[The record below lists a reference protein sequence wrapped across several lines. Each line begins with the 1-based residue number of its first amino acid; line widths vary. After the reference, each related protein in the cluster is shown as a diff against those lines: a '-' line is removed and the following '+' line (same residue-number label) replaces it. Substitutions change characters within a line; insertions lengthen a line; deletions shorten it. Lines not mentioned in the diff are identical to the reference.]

1 MKKIFLFIVC
11 EICLFVSLLS
21 FNFKDNNHNNY
32 VRNINVS
39 EKYSYDYYNE
49 KYDLENITSNNVVFD
64 ESFTA
69 SDFNLKNT
77 SNEDVSLTLA
87 LEIDRVAQNVDLT
100 YLIYENGS
108 LEFKANNIYYINYE
122 NDEVVVSTSFGTWM
136 IY

>member
-21 FNFKDNNHNNY
+21 FNFKDNNHSNY

-77 SNEDVSLTLA
+77 SDGDISLTLK
-87 LEIDRVAQNVDLT
+87 LEIDTVTQNVDLT

>member
-21 FNFKDNNHNNY
+21 FNFKDNNHSNY

-77 SNEDVSLTLA
+77 
-87 LEIDRVAQNVDLT
+87 
-100 YLIYENGS
+100 
-108 LEFKANNIYYINYE
+108 
-122 NDEVVVSTSFGTWM
+122 
-136 IY
+136 

>member
-21 FNFKDNNHNNY
+21 FNFKDNNHSNY

-77 SNEDVSLTLA
+77 SDGDISLTLK
-87 LEIDRVAQNVDLT
+87 LEIDTVTQNVDLT
-100 YLIYENGS
+100 Y
-108 LEFKANNIYYINYE
+108 
-122 NDEVVVSTSFGTWM
+122 
-136 IY
+136 

>member
-21 FNFKDNNHNNY
+21 FNFKDNNHSNY

>member
-21 FNFKDNNHNNY
+21 FNFKDNNHSNY

-64 ESFTA
+64 ETFTA